1 MGRFT
6 VVSEDAFDT
15 LQVDAGVILSKF
27 DPSNPVRPDSEDIIA
42 TTTGGINPVCQPDFT
57 DLAEDVDNV
66 PNNMKEYKKINN
78 WTCTLGFTSIKF
90 NAENTAY
97 ALGASE
103 TTNGTNY
110 TKVVPRRNL
119 KQSDFKDVWWVGDKA
134 NGGAYA
140 IKLKNALST
149 GGLSIQSTKNGK
161 GTNAMTLT
169 GHFSLDAQ
177 DDVPMEFYD
186 IEIDSDEDIYKVS
199 QNLVNVTSDFADEY
213 ITEGDAF
220 SATLTPATDMT
231 IQTVVVMM
239 GGEDIT
245 STAYDAGEVS
255 ISSVSGDI
263 VITAVAAA

>member
-1 MGRFT
+1 
-6 VVSEDAFDT
+6 
-15 LQVDAGVILSKF
+15 
-27 DPSNPVRPDSEDIIA
+27 
-42 TTTGGINPVCQPDFT
+42 
-57 DLAEDVDNV
+57 
-66 PNNMKEYKKINN
+66 
-78 WTCTLGFTSIKF
+78 
-90 NAENTAY
+90 
-97 ALGASE
+97 
-103 TTNGTNY
+103 
-110 TKVVPRRNL
+110 VPRRDL

-169 GHFSLDAQ
+169 GHFSLDNQ
-177 DDVPMEFYD
+177 DDVPMEIYD

-199 QNLVNVTSDFADEY
+199 QNLVNVTSDFADQF
-213 ITEGDAF
+213 ITENTAF

-245 STAYDAGEVS
+245 STAYNDGDIS
-255 ISSVSGDI
+255 IASVSGDI